1 MGKIRLYPDGYCL
14 IDMKGWGKDMIWDN
28 DDFFG
33 GVFDF
38 NGDGQTDAAEAAL
51 GYQILDEMD
60 REDDEDN
67 DSDNS

>member
-1 MGKIRLYPDGYCL
+1 
-14 IDMKGWGKDMIWDN
+14 MIWNN

-33 GVFDF
+33 GMFDF
-38 NGDGQTDAAEAAL
+38 NCDGRTDAVEAAL

-67 DSDNS
+67 DSDND

>member
-1 MGKIRLYPDGYCL
+1 MV
-14 IDMKGWGKDMIWDN
+14 WGN

-33 GVFDF
+33 GMFDF
-38 NGDGQTDAAEAAL
+38 NGDGQTDAVEAVL

-67 DSDNS
+67 DSDNN